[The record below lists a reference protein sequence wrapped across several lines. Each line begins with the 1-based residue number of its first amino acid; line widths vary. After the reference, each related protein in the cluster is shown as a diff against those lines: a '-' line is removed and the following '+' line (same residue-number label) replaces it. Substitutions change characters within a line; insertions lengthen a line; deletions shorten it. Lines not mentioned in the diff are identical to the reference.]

1 MGEEH
6 DEDGGDHE
14 DQDEDDS
21 SSNEHLKS
29 IVNLTPCCWQAST
42 EDVAILPFGAGSR
55 QEGDSMSGRSR

>member
-6 DEDGGDHE
+6 DEDGDDHE

-29 IVNLTPCCWQAST
+29 IVNLLPLVVGRLQLRTWQ
-42 EDVAILPFGAGSR
+42 FF
-55 QEGDSMSGRSR
+55 RSELDLDTKVTV

>member
-29 IVNLTPCCWQAST
+29 IVNLLPIVVGRLQLRTWQSFRLELDLDRKVT
-42 EDVAILPFGAGSR
+42 V
-55 QEGDSMSGRSR
+55 